1 MSRMGRILRPFPYV
15 SYLRVYEP
23 LDAFSDAQQLAILEQ
38 RARERELTEE
48 MEQEQSLRRILR
60 TVSDPF
66 PHHESDLV
74 RVTHFPSLNGTTT
87 PYYCPNQLAVRTTLA
102 AESLDQSLRGPLIDV
117 LVPEIAREAHQARLD
132 PDTFADSV
140 AKLYTRSA
148 TWGVPFAWFALIHE
162 DDLTEVVEDDGRV
175 STVRITA
182 RIGDCIDRGRRSIAQ
197 LAVGAPEM
205 DLLDELTEIV
215 EWLEIFRRDAV
226 VEVDYGPVADRVFPD
241 DSPMDVRLGIESL
254 AEADMMGAAASYR
267 RLASRW
273 IPIRQLA
280 RAS

>member
-1 MSRMGRILRPFPYV
+1 VSRGGAHARPFPYV

-23 LDAFSDAQQLAILEQ
+23 LDAFSDAQQLVILEQ
-38 RARERELTEE
+38 RSRERGLTES
-48 MEQEQSLRRILR
+48 MEQEQSLRRVMR
-60 TVSDPF
+60 PVSDPF
-66 PHHESDLV
+66 PHHEPELV
-74 RVTHFPSLNGTTT
+74 RVTHFPGLNGATA

-117 LVPEIAREAHQARLD
+117 LVPEVAREAHQARLD

-140 AKLYTRSA
+140 AKLHTRSA

-175 STVRITA
+175 TTVRVTA
-182 RIGDCIDRGRRSIAQ
+182 RIGDCIDRGRRSVAQ
-197 LAVGAPEM
+197 LAIGAPEM

-215 EWLEIFRRDAV
+215 EWLEVFRRDAV

-280 RAS
+280 RSS

>member
-1 MSRMGRILRPFPYV
+1 MSPMGGAARPFPYV

-23 LDAFSDAQQLAILEQ
+23 LDAFSDAQQLMILEQ
-38 RARERELTEE
+38 RARERVLTETLE
-48 MEQEQSLRRILR
+48 HEQSLRRILR
-60 TVSDPF
+60 SVSDPF
-66 PHHESDLV
+66 PHHEPDLV
-74 RVTHFPSLNGTTT
+74 RVTHFPGLTGATA

-117 LVPEIAREAHQARLD
+117 LVPEAAREAHQARLD
-132 PDTFADSV
+132 PDTFADTV
-140 AKLYTRSA
+140 AKLHTRSA
-148 TWGVPFAWFALIHE
+148 TWGVPFAWFVLIHE

-175 STVRITA
+175 STVRISA
-182 RIGDCIDRGRRSIAQ
+182 RIGDCIDRGRRSVAQ
-197 LAVGAPEM
+197 LAIGAPEM

-215 EWLEIFRRDAV
+215 EWLEVFRRDAV